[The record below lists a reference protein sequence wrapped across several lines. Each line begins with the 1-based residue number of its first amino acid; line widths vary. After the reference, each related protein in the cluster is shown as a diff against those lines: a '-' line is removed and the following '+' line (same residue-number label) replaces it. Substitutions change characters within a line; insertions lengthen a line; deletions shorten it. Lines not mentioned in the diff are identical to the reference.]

1 MGASFILAPMNLI
14 QCTHSQHSV
23 AILDILNEAIAN
35 STALYEY
42 QPRTPGNM
50 RTWFTEK
57 EAGRFPVI
65 GAEQAGVLVGFAT
78 YGIFR
83 ARAAYKYTV
92 EHSVYV
98 HQDHRGRGIGKA
110 LLLELIA
117 VARQQQYHVLVGGID
132 ISNAISTGLHER
144 LGFTHAGT
152 VRQAAYK
159 FGRWLD
165 LGFYQLILTTPDHP
179 VDG

>member
-1 MGASFILAPMNLI
+1 VSPTILNCTLQRHAAP
-14 QCTHSQHSV
+14 
-23 AILDILNEAIAN
+23 ILEIFNEAILN

-42 QPRTPGNM
+42 RVRDLASMQG
-50 RTWFTEK
+50 WFAEK
-57 EAGRFPVI
+57 AAGRFPI
-65 GAEQAGVLVGFAT
+65 LGAEEAGTLLGFAT

-98 HQDHRGRGIGKA
+98 HKDHRGRGIGS
-110 LLLELIA
+110 LLLRELIR
-117 VARQQQYHVLVGGID
+117 VAGEQQYHVLVGGID
-132 ISNAISTGLHER
+132 IANAVSVGMHER

-152 VRQAAYK
+152 VRQAAFK

-165 LGFYQLILTTPDHP
+165 LGFYQLTLATPDEP
-179 VDG
+179 IDG

>member
-1 MGASFILAPMNLI
+1 MQFVRCHA
-14 QCTHSQHSV
+14 QQHAA
-23 AILDILNEAIAN
+23 AILDILNEAIAH

-42 QPRTPGNM
+42 RPRTPESM
-50 RTWFTEK
+50 QAWFAEK
-57 EAGRFPVI
+57 AAGRFPII
-65 GAEQAGVLVGFAT
+65 GAADGDTLLGFAT
-78 YGIFR
+78 YGTFR

-98 HQDHRGRGIGKA
+98 HKEHRGRGIGTA
-110 LLLELIA
+110 LMHELIA
-117 VARQQQYHVLVGGID
+117 AAREQQYHVLVGGID
-132 ISNAISTGLHER
+132 IANATSVAMHER

-165 LGFYQLILTTPDHP
+165 LGFYQLILETPENP

>member
-1 MGASFILAPMNLI
+1 MQYVPCTAQQHAAPVLE
-14 QCTHSQHSV
+14 
-23 AILDILNEAIAN
+23 ILNEAIAN

-42 QPRTPGNM
+42 QPRTLESI
-50 RTWFTEK
+50 RTWFAEK
-57 EAGRFPVI
+57 SAGHFPVI
-65 GAEQAGVLVGFAT
+65 GAEEGGTLLGFAT
-78 YGIFR
+78 YGTFR

-98 HQDHRGRGIGKA
+98 HTEHRGRGIGKS
-110 LLLELIA
+110 LMHELIA
-117 VARQQQYHVLVGGID
+117 AARQQQYHVLVGGID
-132 ISNAISTGLHER
+132 VANDVSVAMHER

-165 LGFYQLILTTPDHP
+165 LGFYQLILETPDTP
-179 VDG
+179 ADG

>member
-1 MGASFILAPMNLI
+1 MQFLRCNP
-14 QCTHSQHSV
+14 QQHAA
-23 AILDILNEAIAN
+23 AILDILNEAIAH

-42 QPRTPGNM
+42 RPRTPESMQG
-50 RTWFTEK
+50 WFVEK
-57 EAGRFPVI
+57 AAGRFPII
-65 GAEQAGVLVGFAT
+65 GATQDDTLLGFAT
-78 YGIFR
+78 YGTFR

-98 HQDHRGRGIGKA
+98 HKDHRGRGIGTA
-110 LLLELIA
+110 LMHELIA
-117 VARQQQYHVLVGGID
+117 AAREQQYHVLVGGID
-132 ISNAISTGLHER
+132 IANATSVAMHER
-144 LGFTHAGT
+144 LGFTYAGT

-165 LGFYQLILTTPDHP
+165 LGFYQLILETPENP

>member
-1 MGASFILAPMNLI
+1 MQFVTCSH
-14 QCTHSQHSV
+14 QQHAA
-23 AILDILNEAIAN
+23 AILDILNDAIEN

-42 QPRTPGNM
+42 HARSPGSM
-50 RTWFTEK
+50 RTWFAEK
-57 EAGRFPVI
+57 DAKSFPVI
-65 GAEQAGVLVGFAT
+65 GAEQAGVLTGFAT
-78 YGIFR
+78 YGTFR

-98 HQDHRGRGIGKA
+98 HKDHRGRGIGKA
-110 LLLELIA
+110 LMLELIA
-117 VARQQQYHVLVGGID
+117 AARQQQYHVLVGGID
-132 ISNAISTGLHER
+132 IANGTSVRLHEQ

-165 LGFYQLILTTPDHP
+165 LGFYQLILETPDAP
-179 VDG
+179 ADG

>member
-1 MGASFILAPMNLI
+1 MHFVP
-14 QCTHSQHSV
+14 CTLQQHGG
-23 AILDILNEAIAN
+23 AILDILNEAIAH

-42 QPRTPGNM
+42 QARTPENM
-50 RTWFTEK
+50 RTWFAEK
-57 EAGRFPVI
+57 QAGDFPVI
-65 GAEQAGVLVGFAT
+65 GAEAGGVLVGFAT
-78 YGIFR
+78 YGTFR

-98 HQDHRGRGIGKA
+98 HHAHRGRGIGKA

-117 VARQQQYHVLVGGID
+117 AARAQNYHVLVGGID
-132 ISNAISTGLHER
+132 IANRTSVALHER

-152 VRQAAYK
+152 VREAAYK
-159 FGRWLD
+159 FGGWLD
-165 LGFYQLILTTPDHP
+165 LGFYQLLLDTPADP

>member
-1 MGASFILAPMNLI
+1 MRYVPCTAQQHAAPILE
-14 QCTHSQHSV
+14 
-23 AILDILNEAIAN
+23 ILNEAIAN

-42 QPRTPGNM
+42 QPRTLESI
-50 RTWFTEK
+50 RSWFAEK
-57 EAGRFPVI
+57 TAGRFPVI
-65 GAEQAGVLVGFAT
+65 GAEEGGTLLGFAT
-78 YGIFR
+78 YGTFR

-98 HQDHRGRGIGKA
+98 HTDHRGRGIGKS
-110 LLLELIA
+110 LMHELIA
-117 VARQQQYHVLVGGID
+117 AARGQQYHVLVGGID
-132 ISNAISTGLHER
+132 IANAVSVAMHER

-165 LGFYQLILTTPDHP
+165 LGFYQLILETPETP
-179 VDG
+179 ADG

>member
-1 MGASFILAPMNLI
+1 MEVI
-14 QCTHSQHSV
+14 QCSA
-23 AILDILNEAIAN
+23 AIHAPAVLEILNEAIRN

-42 QPRTPGNM
+42 KVRTAADM
-50 RTWFTEK
+50 ADWFAEK
-57 EAGRFPVI
+57 TAGQFPVI
-65 GAEQAGVLVGFAT
+65 GVQAGGVLLGFAT
-78 YGIFR
+78 YGTFR

-98 HQDHRGRGIGKA
+98 HEDHRGRGIGRA
-110 LLLELIA
+110 LMQQLIA
-117 VARQQQYHVLVGGID
+117 RAREQRYHVLVGGID
-132 ISNAISTGLHER
+132 VANAVSIRLHQR

-152 VRQAAYK
+152 IRQSAFK

-165 LGFYQLILTTPDHP
+165 LGFYQLVLDTPADP

>member
-1 MGASFILAPMNLI
+1 MQFLRCNP
-14 QCTHSQHSV
+14 QQHAA
-23 AILDILNEAIAN
+23 AILDILNEAIAH

-42 QPRTPGNM
+42 RPRTPESM
-50 RTWFTEK
+50 QSWFVEK
-57 EAGRFPVI
+57 AAGRFPII
-65 GAEQAGVLVGFAT
+65 GAAEGGTLLGFAT
-78 YGIFR
+78 YGTFR

-98 HQDHRGRGIGKA
+98 HKEHRGRGIGTA
-110 LLLELIA
+110 LMHELIA
-117 VARQQQYHVLVGGID
+117 LAREQQYHVLVGGID
-132 ISNAISTGLHER
+132 IANAVSVAMHER
-144 LGFTHAGT
+144 LGFTYAGT

-165 LGFYQLILTTPDHP
+165 LGFYQLILETPANP